1 MAGVRSMKMVPM
13 ALTGETVDLSSPA
26 ASVVTPITTAVAR
39 NSVAALT
46 SSPRYLAAR
55 LRA

>member
-1 MAGVRSMKMVPM
+1 M